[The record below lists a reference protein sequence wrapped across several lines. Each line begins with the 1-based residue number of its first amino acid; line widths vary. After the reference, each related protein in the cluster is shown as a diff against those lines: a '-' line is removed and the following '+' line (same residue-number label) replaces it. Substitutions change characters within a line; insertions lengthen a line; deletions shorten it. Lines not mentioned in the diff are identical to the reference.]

1 MIKLISFLFCLTI
14 LFTACNSNTKH
25 TETSNS
31 IAKGDTIAN
40 SYAEA
45 FRIIEYNEATVIEVI
60 DPTNGKVDF
69 NYEISANKS
78 TDATYLGFDFSNVIA
93 LSATHIGMI
102 EELGEID
109 RISGVSD
116 ASYLCND
123 ALIKKSKS
131 GTLKSVGDIGQ
142 SDIENYIAASPDL
155 IIYSGFDPKAPIIK
169 KMKRAGL
176 SIFANF
182 DWKETHPLGRAE
194 WIKVFGV
201 LFNKKEEAIAIYES
215 IEKKYLKL
223 KQALKEQKEKPSVLV
238 GTMYGDIFNAP
249 AGESYMAQF
258 LKDANVDYVYK
269 NTEGVGSLTISLEEL
284 ITQNRTTDY
293 WLNAAAT
300 THQQLMNMNKR
311 FSLMDAVN
319 NGNSYTYYG
328 DVNCFWERS
337 AILPHEVLKDL
348 SILFHDHSALDDLMF
363 YSEIE

>member
-1 MIKLISFLFCLTI
+1 MIKLIIYTFCITVFLVS
-14 LFTACNSNTKH
+14 CNANNQKNDVSK
-25 TETSNS
+25 SV
-31 IAKGDTIAN
+31 AKSDTITN
-40 SYAEA
+40 SYAEG
-45 FRIIEYNEATVIEVI
+45 FRIVEYVNATVIDVL
-60 DPTNGKVDF
+60 DPSSGEVDF
-69 NYEISANKS
+69 SYEIGSKKT
-78 TDATYLGFDFSNVIA
+78 TDADFLGADFSKVIA

-102 EELGEID
+102 EELGELD
-109 RISGVSD
+109 RIVGVSD
-116 ASYLCND
+116 ASYLCNEE
-123 ALIKKSKS
+123 LIKKSKS
-131 GTLKSVGDIGQ
+131 GKLKSVGDIGQ
-142 SDIENYIAASPDL
+142 SDIENYIVASPDL

-223 KQALKEQKEKPSVLV
+223 KQALKDQKDNPSVLV

-269 NTEGVGSLTISLEEL
+269 NTTGVGSLTISLEEL

-311 FSLMDAVN
+311 FSLMDAVG

-348 SILFHDHSALDDLMF
+348 SILFHDRSALDDLMF